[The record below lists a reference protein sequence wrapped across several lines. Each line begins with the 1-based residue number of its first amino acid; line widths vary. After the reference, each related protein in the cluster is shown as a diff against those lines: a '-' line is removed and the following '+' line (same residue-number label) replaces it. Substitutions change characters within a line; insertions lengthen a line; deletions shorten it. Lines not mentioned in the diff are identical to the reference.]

1 MYEIETYS
9 LTIHVRYAEAW
20 VDMSEIHYEG
30 LDGQNYA
37 TLYGLRSNERRKG
50 YASKVM
56 DYVCNVADM
65 YNIELELSA
74 SADDFS
80 HSPPDLLTQDELV
93 AFYKRKGFVFKELSK
108 YGRGRGIRVPIVKPI
123 EYNKE
128 VDDFLKGLHEEYQE
142 ELMSVYID

>member
-1 MYEIETYS
+1 MYDIETYS
-9 LTIHVRYAEAW
+9 LTIHVAYAEAW

-74 SADDFS
+74 WADDFDS
-80 HSPPDLLTQDELV
+80 NPPDLLTQDELV
-93 AFYKRKGFVFKELSK
+93 DFYKRKGFVFDENICK
-108 YGRGRGIRVPIVKPI
+108 GRRGVRVPIVKTI

>member
-9 LTIHVRYAEAW
+9 NTIHVSYAEAW

-56 DYVCNVADM
+56 DYVCNIADM
-65 YNIELELSA
+65 YNIELSLSA

-80 HSPPDLLTQDELV
+80 SSPPDLLTQDELV
-93 AFYKRKGFVFKELSK
+93 AFYIRKGFVFKELNS
-108 YGRGRGIRVPIVKPI
+108 YGRGYAIRVPKRKTI
-123 EYNKE
+123 ECDKQVDRLLKE
-128 VDDFLKGLHEEYQE
+128 LEQEQLEILHA
-142 ELMSVYID
+142 VYID

>member
-1 MYEIETYS
+1 MYDIETYS
-9 LTIHVRYAEAW
+9 LTIHVSYAEAW

-56 DYVCNVADM
+56 DYVCNIADM
-65 YNIELELSA
+65 YNIELSLSA
-74 SADDFS
+74 WADDFDS
-80 HSPPDLLTQDELV
+80 NPPDLLTQDELV
-93 AFYKRKGFVFKELSK
+93 DFYKRKGFVFDENICK
-108 YGRGRGIRVPIVKPI
+108 GRRGVRLPIVKPI
-123 EYNKE
+123 EYNKQ

>member
-9 LTIHVRYAEAW
+9 KTIHVRYMEAW

-56 DYVCNVADM
+56 DYVCNIADM
-65 YNIELELSA
+65 YNIELSLSA
-74 SADDFS
+74 WADDFKND
-80 HSPPDLLTQDELV
+80 PPDLLTQDELV
-93 AFYKRKGFVFKELSK
+93 SFYKRKGFVFDENICK
-108 YGRGRGIRVPIVKPI
+108 GRRGVRVPVNKPI
-123 EYNKE
+123 EYNE
-128 VDDFLKGLHEEYQE
+128 QVDELLKKLEEEYQE
-142 ELMSVYID
+142 ELMAVYID